1 MLYKFLCVLFILPF
15 GSSFAQ
21 KPKKI
26 ELLNADVL
34 EYDEAKGAKIKK
46 LKGNVVFKHQNAK
59 MFCDSAYLISET
71 NSLEAFSN
79 VRIEEGD
86 SLIIYGDY
94 LNYNGNTGIAE
105 ILENVRLHHNEMILT
120 TNILI
125 QNLKTKVASYKNGGE
140 ITDKENSLTSI
151 SGFYYSKT
159 HNYFFK
165 DSVVLINPEY
175 QMNSDTLQYNTQSKT
190 SYFHGP
196 TTIVGKENTIHCN
209 KGYYDTKKD
218 LSSFSNKATLYS
230 NEKSIKA
237 DSLYYDRKKG
247 FGQGT
252 KNVVIFDTLEQMII
266 SGELA
271 KYYEENDFS
280 MVTENAMVTDIYS
293 DDSLFLHA
301 DTFKTSI
308 DSSGD
313 KVILGY
319 NRVKFFKSDLQG
331 SCDSLTYT
339 TLDSLMHLY
348 GNPIIW
354 SENNQ
359 MTSDYIELETSS
371 RGIEKLKFIQNSF
384 IVSFVDSTKFN
395 QIKGKDM
402 IGYFKNNELHKL
414 DVIGNGQT
422 IYYAEEE
429 TKEFEKKKY
438 IGINKAECSNMLIY
452 VSNNEITKINFL
464 TKPKATL
471 YPLSKYPDELKELE
485 GYKWLDYKRPKNK
498 LDIFNWR

>member
-1 MLYKFLCVLFILPF
+1 
-15 GSSFAQ
+15 
-21 KPKKI
+21 
-26 ELLNADVL
+26 
-34 EYDEAKGAKIKK
+34 
-46 LKGNVVFKHQNAK
+46 
-59 MFCDSAYLISET
+59 
-71 NSLEAFSN
+71 
-79 VRIEEGD
+79 
-86 SLIIYGDY
+86 
-94 LNYNGNTGIAE
+94 
-105 ILENVRLHHNEMILT
+105 
-120 TNILI
+120 
-125 QNLKTKVASYKNGGE
+125 
-140 ITDKENSLTSI
+140 
-151 SGFYYSKT
+151 
-159 HNYFFK
+159 
-165 DSVVLINPEY
+165 
-175 QMNSDTLQYNTQSKT
+175 MNSDTLQYNTQSKT

-252 KNVVIFDTLEQMII
+252 KNVVIFDTLEQIII

-429 TKEFEKKKY
+429 TKEFEEKRY

-452 VSNNEITKINFL
+452 VSNNEITKI
-464 TKPKATL
+464 TAIDAKPVACHHYWAMTMH
-471 YPLSKYPDELKELE
+471 
-485 GYKWLDYKRPKNK
+485 
-498 LDIFNWR
+498 